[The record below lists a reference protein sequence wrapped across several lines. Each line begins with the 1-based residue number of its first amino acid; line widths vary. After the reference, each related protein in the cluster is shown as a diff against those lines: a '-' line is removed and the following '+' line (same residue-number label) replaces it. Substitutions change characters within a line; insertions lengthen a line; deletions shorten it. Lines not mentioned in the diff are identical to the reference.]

1 MTTADAVRRRLGL
14 GRLLPLGEAA
24 DGAWLTEQAAGEVLR
39 IAAGGVADMEL
50 GKVRLGLIDPETAA
64 VPAVPPPPS
73 ALPPGPLRIE
83 AELAVTALRPL
94 AAVTD
99 ALRRALFSAA
109 RDTLG
114 LAVEAVD
121 LRVTALLETAG
132 AGGGRGARHGPPA
145 AEPAGATGGE
155 EGAGAV
161 SGTAFRAGTGAA
173 DAVGRAVASVP
184 GVAEPGAALGPA
196 VRLAADHVRVEVATA
211 PGHYPPAVARAV
223 RTAVSGA
230 LGDDRPVSVLVTRV
244 SV

>member
-50 GKVRLGLIDPETAA
+50 GKVRLALIDPETAA
-64 VPAVPPPPS
+64 APAVPPPPS

-121 LRVTALLETAG
+121 LRVTALLEAAG
-132 AGGGRGARHGPPA
+132 ADGGRGARHGPPA

-155 EGAGAV
+155 EGTGAV
-161 SGTAFRAGTGAA
+161 

-184 GVAEPGAALGPA
+184 GVAGPGAALGPA
-196 VRLAADHVRVEVATA
+196 VRLAADHIRVEVATA

>member
-50 GKVRLGLIDPETAA
+50 GKVRLALIDPETAA

-73 ALPPGPLRIE
+73 ALPPGPLRID

-132 AGGGRGARHGPPA
+132 AGSGRGARHGPPA

-155 EGAGAV
+155 EGAG
-161 SGTAFRAGTGAA
+161 TAFRAGTGAT

-223 RTAVSGA
+223 RMAVSGA

-244 SV
+244 SL